1 MKEFKQTFTDFFKI
15 FLFFISK
22 ITIFATSFL
31 DEFSP
36 AKVVKIEEFVNVC
49 LAEDLKV
56 MIDVSLPS
64 NLSLEVVVDYV
75 TTLFSKN
82 PDLYSKAVVMSHWPH
97 ILFGI
102 S

>member
-1 MKEFKQTFTDFFKI
+1 M
-15 FLFFISK
+15 
-22 ITIFATSFL
+22 
-31 DEFSP
+31 
-36 AKVVKIEEFVNVC
+36 VKIEEFVNVC

-102 S
+102 SWLNCLRFANSDLMIFFLLF

>member
-1 MKEFKQTFTDFFKI
+1 M
-15 FLFFISK
+15 
-22 ITIFATSFL
+22 
-31 DEFSP
+31 
-36 AKVVKIEEFVNVC
+36 VKIEEFVDVC

-97 ILFGI
+97 ILFGKSWI
-102 S
+102 VEDLPTTVILMIFFLLF